1 MKVALR
7 PLPLVVL
14 GNLVTSVDYLTG
26 VPRQLSTSAY
36 L

>member
-7 PLPLVVL
+7 PLPLVVM
-14 GNLVTSVDYLTG
+14 GSTFASVDYLTG
-26 VPRQLSTSAY
+26 VPRQLNTSAY